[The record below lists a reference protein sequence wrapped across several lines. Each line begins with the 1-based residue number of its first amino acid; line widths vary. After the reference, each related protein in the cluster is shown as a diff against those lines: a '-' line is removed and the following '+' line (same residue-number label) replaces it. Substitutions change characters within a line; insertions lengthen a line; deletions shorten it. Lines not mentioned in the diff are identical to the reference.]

1 MKKIYRFICGRYRKF
16 EKPKISYLLEKTLV
30 RSIICG
36 KCKNKDGKKKKKN
49 QMKSKKKFL
58 V

>member
-16 EKPKISYLLEKTLV
+16 EKTLV